1 MFLPTKRPSAEL
13 DLALHEICYA
23 TVHDST
29 NWEKSQAGL
38 VKAWSLFAS
47 TLLKTMICKN
57 TLNILLCKNK
67 TCVVL
72 MLVRSP
78 YQTIGK
84 APILRIVPLLVR
96 TLFIP
101 QQFVGFAI
109 LCNIMQCHAITL
121 HLFCSQPFIAQQWKL
136 HRLPQKISDTFFQ
149 DIDDKSFFFA
159 LLCFRLKRFDKGFW

>member
-67 TCVVL
+67 TCVAL

-84 APILRIVPLLVR
+84 APILRIVCLLVR

-109 LCNIMQCHAITL
+109 LCNINAIPCNNTSPFLCATL
-121 HLFCSQPFIAQQWKL
+121 HCSTMKTSQTAAKNI
-136 HRLPQKISDTFFQ
+136 
-149 DIDDKSFFFA
+149 
-159 LLCFRLKRFDKGFW
+159 

>member
-57 TLNILLCKNK
+57 TLNIMLCKNK

-101 QQFVGFAI
+101 QQFVGFTI
-109 LCNIMQCHAITL
+109 LCKIMQCHAITL
-121 HLFCSQPFIAQQWKL
+121 HLSCAQPFIAQQ
-136 HRLPQKISDTFFQ
+136 
-149 DIDDKSFFFA
+149 
-159 LLCFRLKRFDKGFW
+159 